1 MDEAALA
8 LEDTFE
14 YFSEKCFEIPK
25 TGKIIYLPKTIMK
38 KTYSYLA

>member
-14 YFSEKCFEIPK
+14 YWAEKCFEIPK
-25 TGKIIYLPKTIMK
+25 TGKIII
-38 KTYSYLA
+38 YSLEKIL